1 MGNFLTSLRDLNN
14 LELDITLNGRTELK
28 EMTRLGLVR
37 EIDLKLAELPD
48 PDQLNLIPL
57 SCANDYFLEA
67 LMSSMKCAVIS
78 FQSFVRKVSTAKK
91 SQLIGNINR
100 LRDEFVINSAEISDL
115 QQELNN
121 LVNNEVKS
129 KIQAMKLFEG
139 LNDEKPSP
147 IFLSLAK
154 SRNTGKLS
162 KIKKE
167 DNSDFA
173 SKEERNE
180 FIVSFFE
187 KLYKKPVTELGSHEN
202 VIEDFLGED
211 ICNSGIVQN
220 SKLTDLERDS
230 MESELSLQE
239 LDNSMNKANLRSAS
253 GLDGFSNVMIK
264 KCWHLLRQPLLRY
277 SQTCY
282 DKGELT
288 PNFRGATIRLIPKK
302 SDASSLKNWRPI
314 SLLSNMYK
322 IISRALNERLNKV
335 VNRICSRAQKGFN
348 SQRYT
353 QEVLINVWESMQ
365 KSKNSNSNGAVMA
378 VDMAKAFDTL
388 SNSYL
393 DQVFKF
399 FGFGPI
405 MRKWLKLVGTNRS
418 ACLILDDG
426 KYSRN
431 FNLDRGRPQGDN
443 ISPNTFNFGIQIL
456 IFRLEL
462 DRAIVPIPTQIQELP
477 PQLTFLTVSC
487 TSPTGRQARTKVSR
501 TTTHPWSSSTWTPS
515 KL

>member
-1 MGNFLTSLRDLNN
+1 
-14 LELDITLNGRTELK
+14 
-28 EMTRLGLVR
+28 MTKAGLVR
-37 EIDLKLAELPD
+37 ELDQKLVELPD

-57 SCANDYFLEA
+57 TCANDYFLEA

-78 FQSFVRKVSTAKK
+78 FQSFIRKVSTAKK
-91 SQLIGNINR
+91 SQLISNINR
-100 LRDEFVINSAEISDL
+100 LRDDFIINSAAISEL
-115 QQELNN
+115 QQELNDQ
-121 LVNNEVKS
+121 VNREVKS

-139 LNDEKPSP
+139 LNDEKPRP

-162 KIKKE
+162 KIRKE

-173 SKEERNE
+173 SDEERNE

-187 KLYKKPVTELGSHEN
+187 KLYKKPSSELVSHEN
-202 VIEDFLGED
+202 VIEDFLGEE
-211 ICNSGIVQN
+211 ICNSPIVQN
-220 SKLTDLERDS
+220 SKLTALEREC
-230 MESELSLQE
+230 MESGLSLPE
-239 LDNSMNKANLRSAS
+239 LDLSIKNANLRSAS
-253 GLDGFSNVMIK
+253 GVDGFSNIMIK
-264 KCWHLLRQPLLRY
+264 KCWHLLRLPLLNY
-277 SQTCY
+277 AQTCF

-348 SQRYT
+348 KHRYT
-353 QEVLINVWESMQ
+353 QEVLINVWESIQ
-365 KSKNSNSNGAVMA
+365 KSKNLNSNGAVMA
-378 VDMAKAFDTL
+378 IDMAKAFDTL
-388 SNSYL
+388 SNSFL

-405 MRKWLKLVGTNRS
+405 MRNWLKLVGTNRS
-418 ACLILDDG
+418 ACVILDDG
-426 KYSRN
+426 KFSRN
-431 FNLDRGRPQGDN
+431 FSLERGRPQGDN
-443 ISPNTFNFGIQIL
+443 ISPNTFNFAIQIL

-462 DRAIVPIPTQIQELP
+462 DSPG
-477 PQLTFLTVSC
+477 QLWLHQR
-487 TSPTGRQARTKVSR
+487 TGM
-501 TTTHPWSSSTWTPS
+501 
-515 KL
+515 